1 MCLKHSRI
9 HAELKRSKLFQLRR
23 HVRDM
28 REARAIPATQIKAEE
43 EKMAL
48 AKKALQSLQS
58 FPRGMECIDPL
69 RLGYLLSSYFLCISY
84 CSLVISCAK
93 WEASLYLQDS

>member
-1 MCLKHSRI
+1 
-9 HAELKRSKLFQLRR
+9 
-23 HVRDM
+23 M

-69 RLGYLLSSYFLCISY
+69 RLGYLLL
-84 CSLVISCAK
+84 SCFIYAF
-93 WEASLYLQDS
+93 